1 MKKVSLMIA
10 ALALVLGL
18 SQCKKQE
25 EPVANGQK
33 QHIELTA
40 NNGNGGSKVS
50 GSISGADFDLSWQ
63 EGDEITV
70 SGGATS
76 DEPLKLSSGA
86 GYTSATFR
94 GDITKV
100 SDDDIVFTVGTIDY
114 MLQGGTA
121 EWIGNNVKLEGKSV
135 FKEDGKYSVDMELPY
150 AVLKLD
156 VSAFASNAKDGGVV
170 VTIKS
175 GNTELA
181 SVEGIT
187 ADSKAVYVA
196 LPVVAGSTKYTLV
209 GNGKIAEKTWELAA
223 NTFFTAADEHGQP
236 TGEAFVI
243 ETVTYHETVSFYGTP
258 GIEWSVCNLGA
269 TNGETAASWC
279 GGYYQWAGGNTAIEA
294 WGTGW
299 RRPTKDE
306 WVNLG
311 ANNTAKWLG
320 ANQTDSG
327 TGFKAPPVNG
337 LLVVKGGKN
346 GNTLDNSVYM
356 FLPLSGYYSSSHT
369 TLNCYNDITYYLS
382 STLASSGNYYGLFI
396 DWGNYKTP
404 SWQSYNSSSSY
415 YPVRPVYSEPE
426 QK

>member
-1 MKKVSLMIA
+1 MIA
-10 ALALVLGL
+10 ALALVLGI

-25 EPVANGQK
+25 KPVANGQK

-63 EGDEITV
+63 EGDVINV

-76 DEPLKLSSGA
+76 DEPLELSSGA
-86 GYTSATFR
+86 GSTSATFR

-100 SDDDIVFTVGTIDY
+100 SDDDIVFTVGSIDY
-114 MLQGGTA
+114 MLQEGTA
-121 EWIGNNVKLEGKSV
+121 KWIEDNVKLEGNSE

-150 AVLKLD
+150 AVLMLD
-156 VSAFASNAKDGGVV
+156 LSAFASNAKDGGVV

-175 GNTELA
+175 GTTELA
-181 SVEGIT
+181 SVKGIT

-196 LPVVAGSTKYTLV
+196 MPVVAGSTKYTLV
-209 GNGKIAEKTWELAA
+209 GNGKKAEKTWELAA
-223 NTFFTAADEHGQP
+223 NTFFTAADEQGHP
-236 TGEAFVI
+236 TGQAFVI

-279 GGYYQWAGGNTAIEA
+279 GDYYQWAGGNTAIEA

-311 ANNTAKWLG
+311 KNNTAKWLG
-320 ANQTDSG
+320 ADKTDSE

-346 GNTLDNSVYM
+346 SNPLDNSVYM
-356 FLPLSGYYSSSHT
+356 FLPLSGYYSSDHV
-369 TLNCYNDITYYLS
+369 TLNAYNDITYYLS
-382 STLASSGNYYGLFI
+382 STPASSGRYYCLFI
-396 DWGNYKTP
+396 DWGNSATP
-404 SWQSYNSSSSY
+404 SWASSKPSTTY
-415 YPVRPVYSEPE
+415 YPVRPVYSEPVR
-426 QK
+426 K